1 MCGQRHLM
9 NITLPMQYF
18 WTLKR
23 PSILFHVLCGT
34 ESLLF
39 LKLERFGITGTLLHW
54 LSDFPPDGFQHVV
67 INGCQSGSNL
77 VQESLLQVCEW
88 CHLWRLI
95 TNVEKSVQEHEVYQ
109 GKGSFSAQLL
119 DGQEASTGKQ
129 APRSTSIRRS
139 IMEVTH
145 ICCCC
150 KIKHFAWITSVNG
163 LLGRGRRLCLLVI
176 ME

>member
-9 NITLPMQYF
+9 NITLPVQYF

-39 LKLERFGITGTLLHW
+39 LKQQRIPNTGTLLHW
-54 LSDFPPDGFQHVV
+54 LSDFPPDGFQHV
-67 INGCQSGSNL
+67 INGCHSGSNL

-88 CHLWRLI
+88 CYLWRLR

-109 GKGSFSAQLL
+109 GKGSFRAQLL
-119 DGQEASTGKQ
+119 DG
-129 APRSTSIRRS
+129 
-139 IMEVTH
+139 
-145 ICCCC
+145 
-150 KIKHFAWITSVNG
+150 
-163 LLGRGRRLCLLVI
+163 
-176 ME
+176 